1 MEAPALDSD
10 IDQRT
15 GWPDEL
21 CVVLKD
27 FPRDS
32 WPQTRSSMA
41 RFWIDKHNYL
51 RRQSDALQS
60 ANQDFQNERTDAAQ
74 FAGWIAPRLQGFL
87 SELHGHH
94 QIEDFHYFPAFRT
107 AEPRLTAGFDV
118 LASDHEL
125 IHAGI
130 ATIVESING
139 FLTAL
144 QSDTAENGDAHRH
157 AADRYIEASQL
168 LHRRLQR
175 HLADEEDLIIPL
187 MIRQDEGPR

>member
-1 MEAPALDSD
+1 LASD

-32 WPQTRSSMA
+32 WPKTRSSMA

-60 ANQDFQNERTDAAQ
+60 ANDDYLDKRTAAGQ

-107 AEPRLTAGFDV
+107 AEPRLTTGFDV
-118 LASDHEL
+118 LAADHEL
-125 IHAGI
+125 IHQGI
-130 ATIVESING
+130 AAIVESINA
-139 FLTAL
+139 FLTAV
-144 QSDTAENGDAHRH
+144 QAQAPDDQDAHRR
-157 AADRYIEASQL
+157 AADRYIEASRI
-168 LHRRLQR
+168 LHRRLRR

-187 MIRQDEGPR
+187 MIRQDEGTV